1 MMTVATTALL
11 AAGVLVLTSAPGDAP
26 PAYAEVP
33 AIAQAAIARRIGS
46 TGVEL
51 QSLQVKP
58 SDSMPGFVACGIAVE
73 AASATQRARRERFF
87 VVVPGSFAILERDG
101 KDLID
106 HYWSLNR
113 CS

>member
-1 MMTVATTALL
+1 MMPATTALL
-11 AAGVLVLTSAPGDAP
+11 AAGVLVLASAPGEAP
-26 PAYAEVP
+26 PSYDDVP
-33 AIAQAAIARRIGS
+33 AIAKAAIARRIGTAS
-46 TGVEL
+46 VDL

-58 SDSMPGFVACGIAVE
+58 SDSMPGFVACGIAIE
-73 AASATQRARRERFF
+73 GASATQRARKERFF